1 MFGELETI
9 NTTNMWFNKEKKKK
23 MEFIQNYVPTSKA
36 QLLQVAMYF
45 NKGDIAKAQEMF
57 DYYSKNLNL
66 PDFDPVSPTFM
77 QQVKGNAMDFFS
89 WMKENQD
96 DIVKGYQLIYGIIK
110 NKGELPMLSD
120 ATTEPLPPI
129 NE

>member
-1 MFGELETI
+1 MFEELETI
-9 NTTNMWFNKEKKKK
+9 NTTNMWFNKDKKKK

-110 NKGELPMLSD
+110 NKGELPAMV
-120 ATTEPLPPI
+120 APAEPLPNI
-129 NE
+129 ND

>member
-1 MFGELETI
+1 
-9 NTTNMWFNKEKKKK
+9 

-45 NKGDIAKAQEMF
+45 NKGDVHKAQEMF
-57 DYYSKNLNL
+57 DFYAKNLDL

-77 QQVKGNAMDFFS
+77 QQVRSNASDLFA
-89 WMKENQD
+89 WIRDNKD
-96 DIVKGYQLIYGIIK
+96 DIAQGYEFIRSVIQSRGA
-110 NKGELPMLSD
+110 LPPS
-120 ATTEPLPPI
+120 APAETPGPIPPI